1 MEGKVERERGGQG
14 GGTEG
19 RAKGGEGA
27 GKREKRGERREKTAE
42 GGKGREGGRRREG
55 GTARV
60 RREEIHMMTS
70 IMAYR
75 NTALLPCCSGI
86 Q

>member
-1 MEGKVERERGGQG
+1 MK
-14 GGTEG
+14 
-19 RAKGGEGA
+19 
-27 GKREKRGERREKTAE
+27 REKTAE
-42 GGKGREGGRRREG
+42 GGKGREGGTCRRREG

-86 Q
+86 QEGLYWSNDTGLLHRQ